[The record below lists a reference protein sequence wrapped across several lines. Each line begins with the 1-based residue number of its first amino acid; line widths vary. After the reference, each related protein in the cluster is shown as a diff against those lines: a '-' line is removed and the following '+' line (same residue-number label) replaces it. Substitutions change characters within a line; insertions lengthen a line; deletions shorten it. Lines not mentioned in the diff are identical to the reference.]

1 MATMEAHVPTAEK
14 QPPALVPQVVEAPHD
29 VVKEKSVI
37 SPHPVPTP
45 LEKFDVSKAPPS
57 PPLADKIPDPPGKR
71 TSLGPNDRD
80 VALANV
86 EKEKSLSFIKA
97 WEESEKTKVDNKAQ
111 KKLAD
116 VAAWENTKKAALEA
130 KLKKLEEELEKKKAD
145 YAEKMHNKV
154 ALIHKEA
161 QEKRAMVEAKRG
173 EEMLKAEE
181 LAAKHRATGTVP
193 KKLGCLGC

>member
-1 MATMEAHVPTAEK
+1 MATVEAHVPTAEK
-14 QPPALVPQVVEAPHD
+14 APAPLVPQVVEAPHD
-29 VVKEKSVI
+29 VAKEKSVI
-37 SPHPVPTP
+37 SPHPVPAP
-45 LEKFDVSKAPPS
+45 LEKLDVSKAPPA
-57 PPLADKIPDPPGKR
+57 PPLADSTKIPDPPGKR
-71 TSLGPNDRD
+71 TSLGPTDR
-80 VALANV
+80 ALAQV

-116 VAAWENTKKAALEA
+116 VAAWENTKKAAIEA

-161 QEKRAMVEAKRG
+161 QEKRAMVEARRG

>member
-1 MATMEAHVPTAEK
+1 MATVEAHVPTAEK
-14 QPPALVPQVVEAPHD
+14 QPPAFVPQVVEAPHD

-45 LEKFDVSKAPPS
+45 LEKLDVSKA

-71 TSLGPNDRD
+71 TSLGPTDRD
-80 VALANV
+80 VGLANV

-97 WEESEKTKVDNKAQ
+97 WEESEKAKVDNKAQ

-145 YAEKMHNKV
+145 YAEKMHNKI
-154 ALIHKEA
+154 ALIHKES
-161 QEKRAMVEAKRG
+161 QEKRAMVEARRG

-193 KKLGCLGC
+193 KKLGFLGF